1 MEKQVRVL
9 EDFGYSEREYK
20 GEMISK
26 RSFLLDDGVD
36 YFYAEMPSYLARRE
50 KDTTYDPAL
59 GHTVQGYWDA
69 QKRKAQDGREYYVN
83 VFYIN
88 KLK

>member
-1 MEKQVRVL
+1 MEKVVRIV
-9 EDFGYSEREYK
+9 EDFGYTERDYNGDK
-20 GEMISK
+20 IAK

-59 GHTVQGYWDA
+59 GHTVQGCWEA
-69 QKRKAQDGREYYVN
+69 QKRKAQDGRDYYVN